1 MNCHPLPT
9 GGGRLLLS
17 PHETPSSGGGFSFEN
32 EPLTFFDPT
41 QPVTTAL
48 HSHLHLQQ
56 GAVPCFVTWR
66 PADSLAQATLRK
78 WKAEQDEWLR
88 ANPKPWDLKTELNYL
103 HRYERGIN
111 RRLRQGIG
119 SCLLRDPEIARIVAD
134 ALLHFNG
141 DRYELIAFVIMPNHV
156 HVLFRPHP
164 DHSLSTIVK
173 NWKGYTAWRINRH
186 LNRKG
191 ELWYETYFDSLIRN
205 DVHLRNCIRYIRRN
219 PPKAR
224 LPQGEYLLWQS
235 PIAKQVPD

>member
-48 HSHLHLQQ
+48 HSRLHLQQ

-66 PADSLAQATLRK
+66 MGDSLSQATLRK
-78 WKAEQDEWLR
+78 WKAEQEEWLR
-88 ANPKPWDLKTELNYL
+88 AHPKPWDQKTELNYL
-103 HRYERGIN
+103 FRYERGIN

-119 SCLLRDPEIARIVAD
+119 SCPLRDPEIAQIVAD
-134 ALLHFNG
+134 ALHHFDG
-141 DRYELIAFVIMPNHV
+141 ERYELIAYVIMPNHV
-156 HVLFRPHP
+156 HILFRPHP
-164 DHSLSTIVK
+164 DHSLSKILHS
-173 NWKGYTAWRINRH
+173 WKGFTAKKINER

-191 ELWYETYFDSLIRN
+191 KLWSDEYHDRLIRE

-219 PPKAR
+219 PRKAR
-224 LPQGEYLLWQS
+224 LPHGQYLLWES